1 MSFEK
6 IGAVNQEEMIHPRSC
21 VMLYY
26 FTPAE
31 LKQIQVVAKMVG
43 ISDQII
49 LGTQQAECTLQAIL
63 DNEITTAEG
72 HEIKQ
77 KAVVFNNVAG
87 TRINAFIEGL
97 KKFRINKPLMAVV
110 TENSIK
116 WTLNQL
122 LIELGEEHRAL
133 KNNQW
138 NNH

>member
-6 IGAVNQEEMIHPRSC
+6 IQATSHEEVIHPRSC

-31 LKQIQVVAKMVG
+31 LRQIQLVAKMVG
-43 ISDQII
+43 VADQIV
-49 LGTQQAECTLQAIL
+49 LGTGQGECTLQAIL
-63 DNEITTAEG
+63 DNEITTNQGE
-72 HEIKQ
+72 EIKQ
-77 KAVVFNNVAG
+77 KAVVFNNIAG

-97 KKFRINKPLMAVV
+97 KKFRINRPLMAVV
-110 TENSIK
+110 TETSIK

-122 LIELGEEHRAL
+122 LMELSEEHQAL
-133 KNNQW
+133 KKNQW

>member
-6 IGAVNQEEMIHPRSC
+6 MQTVNNEELIHPRSC
-21 VMLYY
+21 MMLYY

-31 LKQIQVVAKMVG
+31 LRQIQIIAKMVG
-43 ISDQII
+43 VEDQII
-49 LGTQQAECTLQAIL
+49 LGTQQGECTLQAIL
-63 DNEITTAEG
+63 DNEITLSTG
-72 HEIKQ
+72 PEIKQ
-77 KAVVFNNVAG
+77 KAVIFNNIAS

-97 KKFRINKPLMAVV
+97 KKFRINRPLMAVV

-116 WTLNQL
+116 WTLNEL
-122 LIELGEEHRAL
+122 LIQLNEEHHAI

>member
-6 IGAVNQEEMIHPRSC
+6 IGAVNEEEMVHPRSC

-31 LKQIQVVAKMVG
+31 LRQIQVVAKMVG

-49 LGTQQAECTLQAIL
+49 LGTQQGECTLQAIL
-63 DNEITTAEG
+63 DNEITTTEG
-72 HEIKQ
+72 EAIKQ
-77 KAVVFNNVAG
+77 KAVVFNHIAG

-97 KKFRINKPLMAVV
+97 KKFRINRPLMAVV

-133 KNNQW
+133 KSNQW